1 MATGTKQKNIV
12 LLWTNQNPTSAFSAQ
27 TVPIDLSGYSL
38 LYIVF
43 TPNSTNSSTVRI
55 PVLARKADEIMVNSY
70 INLSGTGGI
79 TLVFRYFSSSNSGVS
94 FESGQSKAV
103 SSSSS
108 ASTDNARC
116 VPLYIYGIKA

>member
-43 TPNSTNSSTVRI
+43 TPNSTNNSTIRI
-55 PVLARKADEIMVNSY
+55 PVLARKADEVMVNSY

-108 ASTDNARC
+108 GSTDNARC